1 MNTMNTQ
8 SNAMPEART
17 AVPGVM
23 KATQP
28 FFWSVQRELWEIRSI
43 YVAPLA
49 AGGLIVFGSL
59 LSTVHLASK
68 MRAAM
73 ALDPMKQMERIQ
85 QPYNFAALLMMGV
98 YLVVAVFYC
107 LDALHGERRDRSIL
121 FWKSMPVSD
130 LTTVLSKAFIPVVIL
145 PLITFAIT
153 FAVQWI
159 MLLIGSLVLLAHGMS
174 AAILWRQLPLT
185 QMWVMLFFHLFA
197 IHGVYW
203 APIYAWLILV
213 SGWARRAVFLW
224 AGLPLL
230 AVGVVEKIAFNTAH
244 FGRLLLSQLVGGR
257 DIGSMTAPGNEMM
270 HPLTLGAVGQ
280 FLVSPGLW
288 IGLAFAAVFLAAA
301 VRLRRYQGPI

>member
-244 FGRLLLSQLVGGR
+244 FGRLLLSQLVGGK